1 MINDNKLTLAD
12 IKKVT
17 WRLILGFQVTE
28 NFEREQGYD
37 FLYTILPVLK
47 KIYKN
52 NPEELKERL
61 KANNNFFNCNPLF
74 TGPIIGLTCAMEENE
89 VEEDTI
95 QSLKVG
101 LMGPLAGMG
110 DSLMLV
116 LYATIIF
123 SIGAALAL
131 KGSIAGPLFVI
142 PMLAIPFFVLRY
154 YGVLYGYKKGI
165 GEMSTLQNT
174 MSTVTEIAT
183 KFGCIIAGAMVA
195 FLISASTPLMINA
208 GDKPI
213 KVQPLLDSIMPNL
226 IPVLFVAVIYYLL
239 TKKKMKPNT
248 VLGLLFV
255 AGVGL
260 HYVGVL

>member
-1 MINDNKLTLAD
+1 MNETLTN
-12 IKKVT
+12 IKKVA
-17 WRLILGFQVTE
+17 WRLIFGFQVTE

-37 FLYTILPVLK
+37 FLYCILPVLK
-47 KIYKN
+47 KVYGNDPDK
-52 NPEELKERL
+52 LKERL

-89 VEEDTI
+89 APEDTI

-116 LYATIIF
+116 LYATVIF
-123 SIGAALAL
+123 SIGAAFAL

-142 PMLAIPFFVLRY
+142 PMLAIPFFILRY

-165 GEMSTLQNT
+165 QEMASLQSTMN
-174 MSTVTEIAT
+174 TVTETAT
-183 KFGCIIAGAMVA
+183 KFGCIITGAMIA
-195 FLISASTPLMINA
+195 LLISVATPLTIKA
-208 GDKPI
+208 GEKPI
-213 KVQPLLDSIMPNL
+213 PVQSLLDSIIPNL
-226 IPVLFVAVIYYLL
+226 IPILFVAIVYYLL
-239 TKKKMKPNT
+239 TKFKMKPNY
-248 VLGLLFV
+248 VLGILFI

-260 HYVGVL
+260 HCLGVL